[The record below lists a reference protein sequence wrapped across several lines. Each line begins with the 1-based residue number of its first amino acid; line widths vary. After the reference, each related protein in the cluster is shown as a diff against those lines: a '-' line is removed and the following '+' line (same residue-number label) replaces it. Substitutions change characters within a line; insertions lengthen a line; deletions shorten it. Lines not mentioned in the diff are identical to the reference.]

1 MAELVA
7 VAVSTNNMNTI
18 KVNRLIAA
26 LARCSLDLV
35 HSNHKLQQEI
45 AAHEAASKAIKAG
58 GTESAKLLEES
69 RDLQNHLH
77 SLSKNILSAHENE
90 RHTLS
95 VRLQDEIVQTLA
107 AIQIRLLSLKK
118 VVTVSNA
125 DFNKEIAITQNLVNE
140 SVKIINRFVKEC
152 ETPHEN

>member
-1 MAELVA
+1 MAGLIA
-7 VAVSTNNMNTI
+7 GAVSTNNMNTI
-18 KVNRLIAA
+18 KVNSLIAA

-35 HSNHKLQQEI
+35 HSNHKLQLEM
-45 AAHEAASKAIKAG
+45 AAHEAASKAIEAG
-58 GTESAKLLEES
+58 GTESAKLLKES
-69 RDLQNHLH
+69 RNLQNHLH
-77 SLSKNILSAHENE
+77 SLSKSILAAHENE

-125 DFNKEIAITQNLVNE
+125 DFNKEITITQNLVKE
-140 SVKIINRFVKEC
+140 SLKIINRFAKEC

>member
-1 MAELVA
+1 MAGLIA
-7 VAVSTNNMNTI
+7 LAAQKYTMNKT
-18 KVNRLIAA
+18 KVNSLIAA
-26 LARCSLDLV
+26 LARCSLELV

-45 AAHEAASKAIKAG
+45 ACHEAASKALKEG